1 MPKAKSEKEV
11 VVPSEKTS
19 LDRIAKLLAVIAT
32 KGETQGEQILAL
44 NRIGFSNS
52 ELADLVGT
60 TPAVVSQALYASR
73 IKPKKKKYK
82 VKA

>member
-1 MPKAKSEKEV
+1 MLKAKSEKEA

-60 TPAVVSQALYASR
+60 TSAVVSQALYASR
-73 IKPKKKKYK
+73 IKPKKKKSK

>member
-1 MPKAKSEKEV
+1 MPKAKSEKEAIV
-11 VVPSEKTS
+11 VSEKAS

-32 KGETQGEQILAL
+32 KGETQSEQILAL
-44 NRIGFSNS
+44 SRIGFTNP

-60 TPAVVSQALYASR
+60 TSAVVSQVLYESR
-73 IKPKKKKYK
+73 KKPKKKKQK